1 MLEITALT
9 GMRSPAAV
17 TIALTLPLLLAI
29 CVIGVSVR
37 ISTPSDSATRTSAF
51 GTAAVPPFG
60 YQTPSFVCMCAMLDS
75 TAGDANGLE
84 PTYWVK

>member
-1 MLEITALT
+1 MTATT
-9 GMRSPAAV
+9 GQASLARPPATPTATQVVVAGMVSLAV
-17 TIALTLPLLLAI
+17 AM
-29 CVIGVSVR
+29 V
-37 ISTPSDSATRTSAF
+37 SAF

-60 YQTPSFVCMCAMLDS
+60 YQIPSLVCICAMLVS